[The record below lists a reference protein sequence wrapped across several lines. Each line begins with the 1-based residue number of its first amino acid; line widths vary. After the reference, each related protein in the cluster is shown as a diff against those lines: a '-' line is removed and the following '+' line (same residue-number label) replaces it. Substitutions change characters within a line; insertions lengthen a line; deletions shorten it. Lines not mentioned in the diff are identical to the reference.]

1 VGRIIAKAALCTAA
15 GIMAWILTAG
25 AFPQDYIPGD
35 LAWTRAELIFMS
47 CLLLF
52 IAAAAGLYQ
61 GLQQGGRQN
70 IILSLA
76 ISVIFGGMAGMLG
89 YGLGGSL
96 SRAFFGP
103 DVFVGEG
110 FSLLRVF
117 ARTLAIAFL
126 GAGLG
131 AGIGASLR
139 SVRGTVSGLVGGLV
153 GGAAAGFLFDFLGQ
167 AAAGFI
173 MAAQQGNEVGGPSRG
188 LTAGLLGFGVGLFT
202 AIFEYYSRQAWVR
215 LVLGRNEGKE
225 WPIDAAVTRIGR
237 DERAEIPLF
246 MDPGL
251 PPLAA
256 AIHRQGSQYILQDP
270 GSPIGVGLNGMRV
283 ASAALNSGDRI
294 QVGNLQLEFLMKA
307 GAARRSSEA
316 RAKGFAVSGFAGPTG
331 VPQQPVP
338 GQIPAGQTP
347 PGQMPAGMAPMGQP
361 TMQVPVPGQPT
372 MAVPQPSIPTGQQT
386 VMAHGGMQAQS
397 GPSLLRGVS
406 GPLSGMTYPLGG
418 MMEIGREGTGITLA
432 ADGQASRRHAMIT
445 PTQAGMQLQDLGST
459 NGTFVNGAKVTTALL
474 RVGDVIKIGSSE
486 FRVE

>member
-1 VGRIIAKAALCTAA
+1 MGRIIAKAAFCTAA
-15 GIMAWILTAG
+15 GIVAWILTAG
-25 AFPQDYIPGD
+25 FFPQDYVPGD

-52 IAAAAGLYQ
+52 VAAAAGLYQ

-110 FSLLRVF
+110 FSILRVF

-139 SVRGTVSGLVGGLV
+139 SARGTISGLVGGLV
-153 GGAAAGFLFDFLGQ
+153 GGAVAGILFDFLGQ

-316 RAKGFAVSGFAGPTG
+316 RAKGFAVSGFAGPVG
-331 VPQQPVP
+331 APPQPMM
-338 GQIPAGQTP
+338 GQ
-347 PGQMPAGMAPMGQP
+347 APMPGQP
-361 TMQVPVPGQPT
+361 TMQVPTPS
-372 MAVPQPSIPTGQQT
+372 PQPGQQT
-386 VMAHGGMQAQS
+386 VMAPGGMQA
-397 GPSLLRGVS
+397 PSSPSALRAVS
-406 GPLSGMTYPLGG
+406 GPLAGMSYPLGG
-418 MMEIGREGTGITLA
+418 MMEIGREGTGIALT
-432 ADGQASRRHAMIT
+432 ADAQASRRHAVIT
-445 PTQAGMQLQDLGST
+445 PSQAGLQLQDLGST
-459 NGTFVNGAKVTTALL
+459 NGTYVNGARVTTALL
-474 RVGDVIKIGSSE
+474 RMGDIIKIGSSE

>member
-1 VGRIIAKAALCTAA
+1 MGRIIAKAALCTAA
-15 GIMAWILTAG
+15 GIVAWILTAG
-25 AFPQDYIPGD
+25 VFPQDYIPGD

-110 FSLLRVF
+110 FSVLRVF

-153 GGAAAGFLFDFLGQ
+153 GGAVAGFLFDFLGQ

-251 PPLAA
+251 PALAA

-316 RAKGFAVSGFAGPTG
+316 RAKGFAVSGFAGPAG
-331 VPQQPVP
+331 
-338 GQIPAGQTP
+338 IPHQSV
-347 PGQMPAGMAPMGQP
+347 PGQMPAGMAPMGQH
-361 TMQVPVPGQPT
+361 TMQVPISGQPT
-372 MAVPQPSIPTGQQT
+372 MAAPQPSTPIGQQT
-386 VMAHGGMQAQS
+386 VMAPGGVQPQT
-397 GPSLLRGVS
+397 GPTVLRAVS
-406 GPLSGMTYPLGG
+406 GPLAGMACPLSGMI
-418 MMEIGREGTGITLA
+418 EIGREGTGIALA
-432 ADGQASRRHAMIT
+432 ADAQTSRRHAMIT
-445 PTQAGMQLQDLGST
+445 ATQAGMQLQDLGST
-459 NGTFVNGAKVTTALL
+459 NGTYVNGVKVTTALL
-474 RVGDVIKIGSSE
+474 RMGDIIKIGSSE

>member
-1 VGRIIAKAALCTAA
+1 MGRIIAKAALCTAA
-15 GIMAWILTAG
+15 GIVAWILTAG
-25 AFPQDYIPGD
+25 VFPQDYIPGD

-70 IILSLA
+70 IVLSLA

-103 DVFVGEG
+103 DVFVGED
-110 FSLLRVF
+110 FSVLRVF

-153 GGAAAGFLFDFLGQ
+153 GGAVAGFLFDFLGQ

-251 PPLAA
+251 PALAA

-331 VPQQPVP
+331 VPPQPMP
-338 GQIPAGQTP
+338 TA
-347 PGQMPAGMAPMGQP
+347 QMPMPGQP
-361 TMQVPVPGQPT
+361 TMQVPMPGQPT
-372 MAVPQPSIPTGQQT
+372 MAAPQPSTPTGQQT
-386 VMAHGGMQAQS
+386 VMAPGGMQAQS

-406 GPLSGMTYPLGG
+406 GPLAGMAYPLVG

-432 ADGQASRRHAMIT
+432 ADVQASRRHAMIT
-445 PTQAGMQLQDLGST
+445 ATQAGMQLQDLGST
-459 NGTFVNGAKVTTALL
+459 NGTYVNGVKVTTALL
-474 RVGDVIKIGSSE
+474 RMGDIIKIGSSE